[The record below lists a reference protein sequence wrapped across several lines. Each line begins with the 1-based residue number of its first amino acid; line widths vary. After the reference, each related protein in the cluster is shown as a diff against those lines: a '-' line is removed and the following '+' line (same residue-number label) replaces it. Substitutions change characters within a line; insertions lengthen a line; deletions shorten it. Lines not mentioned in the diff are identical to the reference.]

1 VTAPGLDAAAPPPTR
16 GRRVARLVTEVL
28 APASFAAVMPLV
40 VAWWSASSLVEA
52 VGWWL
57 VAVVFT
63 TVVPMVF
70 VVRAVRR
77 GRLTDHH
84 IGVREQRPVPL
95 LFGMASVGAGL
106 GLLVAGNAPPELVA
120 LVASM
125 VGGLVVSLLVTLRW
139 KISLHTG
146 VAAGSVA
153 ILALLFGPALLGL
166 AVVVGLVGWARV
178 RLCDHTAAQAAAGA
192 ALGAVVAA
200 ALFTLLR

>member
-1 VTAPGLDAAAPPPTR
+1 
-16 GRRVARLVTEVL
+16 
-28 APASFAAVMPLV
+28 
-40 VAWWSASSLVEA
+40 
-52 VGWWL
+52 
-57 VAVVFT
+57 
-63 TVVPMVF
+63 
-70 VVRAVRR
+70 
-77 GRLTDHH
+77 
-84 IGVREQRPVPL
+84 
-95 LFGMASVGAGL
+95 
-106 GLLVAGNAPPELVA
+106 
-120 LVASM
+120 M